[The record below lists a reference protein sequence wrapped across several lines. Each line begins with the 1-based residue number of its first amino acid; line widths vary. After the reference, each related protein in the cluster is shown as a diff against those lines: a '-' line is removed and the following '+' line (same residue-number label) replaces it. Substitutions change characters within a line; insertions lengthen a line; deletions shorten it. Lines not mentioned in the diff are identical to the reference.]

1 MDAALHRLARDSR
14 AQIVAGELRGVAL
27 DRLLRSV
34 PPLDLDP
41 FVDELLAIDPPPPDV
56 DLPPGAVP
64 YLPCGA
70 GEILAFAADLALGHT
85 DTVIDLGAGLG
96 RVVFLVHLLCGAKA
110 IGIEIQDQ
118 LIARAKETRHEL
130 RATGVELVHASFVDV
145 ELEGSAVFM
154 HAPCNGAMLA
164 RVLDRVAAL
173 AQRRSIAVGTVG
185 FELDVSWLAA
195 VPSSRPALALYRS

>member
-1 MDAALHRLARDSR
+1 M
-14 AQIVAGELRGVAL
+14 AGELRGAAL

-34 PPLDLDP
+34 PALDLDP
-41 FVDELLAIDPPPPDV
+41 FVDQLLAIDPPPPDV
-56 DLPPGAVP
+56 ALPAGAVP

-70 GEILAFAADLALGHT
+70 GEILAFARDLALGPA

-118 LIARAKETRHEL
+118 LIARARQTRDEL
-130 RATGVELVHASFVDV
+130 RAGVELVHGSFVDL
-145 ELEGSAVFM
+145 ELDGSAVFM

-173 AQRRSIAVGTVG
+173 ARRRSIAVGTVG
-185 FELDVSWLAA
+185 FDLDVPWLAA